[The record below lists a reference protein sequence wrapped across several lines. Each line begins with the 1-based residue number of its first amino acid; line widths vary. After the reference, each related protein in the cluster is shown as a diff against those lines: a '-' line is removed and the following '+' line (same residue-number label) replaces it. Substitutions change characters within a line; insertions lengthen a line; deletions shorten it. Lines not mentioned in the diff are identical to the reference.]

1 MLRSKFLL
9 AFMLTVALAVPTNPK
24 KKQTPQR
31 PLKETLLL
39 AAAGVASVLG
49 MAGSVAYLKGLK
61 VNASPPETGDAP
73 SPETNEVPYDAN
85 NQQRTVIPQDPMER
99 RLNYEG
105 RQRYRDCRRMLV
117 RTRIFASQTTPD
129 LSLRLSI
136 FSKENPSANFGIIAL
151 ICFDYGR
158 YRDWTVEDVYEAL
171 GSGDHDPDNAERRR
185 STDSDAG
192 GGNSLSQFSLDVL
205 KTAGRYLQGDKA
217 RPKGAALIKRP
228 LVMRPGW

>member
-1 MLRSKFLL
+1 MKDD
-9 AFMLTVALAVPTNPK
+9 NDI
-24 KKQTPQR
+24 
-31 PLKETLLL
+31 EI
-39 AAAGVASVLG
+39 AG
-49 MAGSVAYLKGLK
+49 
-61 VNASPPETGDAP
+61 E
-73 SPETNEVPYDAN
+73 
-85 NQQRTVIPQDPMER
+85 
-99 RLNYEG
+99 
-105 RQRYRDCRRMLV
+105 CC
-117 RTRIFASQTTPD
+117 
-129 LSLRLSI
+129 
-136 FSKENPSANFGIIAL
+136 ANFGIIAL